1 MSKTASEAVYAYL
14 SNVEVG
20 ESDEV
25 VGFIHADLFS
35 RAVQYIDIKLCFW
48 TAGVLAI
55 YMEIVNNIRYIY
67 I

>member
-48 TAGVLAI
+48 TAGNI
-55 YMEIVNNIRYIY
+55 YGNS
-67 I
+67 

>member
-14 SNVEVG
+14 SNV

-48 TAGVLAI
+48 TAGNI
-55 YMEIVNNIRYIY
+55 YGNS
-67 I
+67 